1 MRNISGLIIAALVA
15 CLSAGGASAQIA
27 TDGSL
32 GARTDLDGD
41 FTIIGNQLG
50 RRSGENLF
58 HSFERFSVNDG
69 AVAIFGLPDGV
80 NRVISRV
87 TGAEASMLNGLISLA
102 DDATAT
108 LPAAADFWF
117 FNPNGVFVGPDAQF
131 RTSGALYLS
140 GGDSVI
146 FSDGATFSADAS
158 QPLTITSARPEAF
171 GFLNA
176 APGPVTIRGA
186 NLPAQGDGITLSG
199 GEVNILG
206 ATLSAD
212 QAGEALTL
220 IAGGQ
225 GDIAPVQPGE
235 RLVLTSGR
243 IRIRDETIQIGEPP
257 VDVFFNGALETR
269 DGGAV
274 RLYAGEVE
282 IDSGQ
287 VLSTAS
293 RAPGGDVDLRADRLT
308 LSNGGGLGTLTV
320 GAAPAGAT
328 VGDNRDAGEIRVT
341 ARDITLTSGGA
352 IRSQTQSR
360 ISDPME
366 RPGNAGRITVDG
378 FDRLLITRAGGDTE
392 TAIESEV
399 AARADGNAG
408 LVLVTGGDLQLFDGG
423 SIFSLT
429 FGNGDAGAVEVD
441 VATITATAGSQ
452 ISSGARDNPEEV
464 AFGLQATPPFDA
476 RATGRGGSVTVRAS
490 ESMSFSG
497 KLRPRPTDPAD
508 AELESAGIL
517 TATEGEIAG
526 RGGDIFASAPLIIL
540 SNEAEIG
547 AETFSDADAGGI
559 TLEGGMLIV
568 RGGSEISTTS
578 RTTGK
583 AGNVTLRFS
592 DAVEL
597 AFDGSIASSAQTE
610 LSRDSAQ
617 EFDGTAGR
625 VLIRTGALTVG
636 PGSQIATESLS
647 ADGGAIRV
655 NAGRFAFINDGR
667 VTTSVAESDGA
678 GGSID
683 FSGGPLALGGAAR
696 IESTADAGDGG
707 VVTISS
713 AITFLET
720 PDAAI
725 DVSSALGQD
734 GTIEFLGAVGD
745 QTAETEAPPA
755 EFFNRFALIDDFC
768 VAAVTGGSALRLVA
782 PEAPPLSAGLAPALF
797 GGAIPYPTAE
807 GRAEA
812 LNLTLASAGGGCE
825 VVQ

>member
-1 MRNISGLIIAALVA
+1 MRDIIIRAAWLLSAALMA
-15 CLSAGGASAQIA
+15 HTAQAQIV

-32 GARTDLDGD
+32 GARVNLGGD
-41 FTIIGNQLG
+41 VAIIGGDLG

-58 HSFERFSVNDG
+58 HSFDRFSVGSG
-69 AVAIFGLPDGV
+69 ARATFGLPDGV
-80 NRVISRV
+80 GRVISRV
-87 TGAEASMLNGLISLA
+87 TGAEASALNGLISFA
-102 DDATAT
+102 DDASVS
-108 LPAAADFWF
+108 LPVAADFWF

-131 RTSGALYLS
+131 RTSGALYFS

-146 FSDGATFSADAS
+146 FSDGATFSADTS

-176 APGPVTIRGA
+176 APGPVVIQGTE
-186 NLPAQGDGITLSG
+186 LPAQGDGITLSG
-199 GEVNILG
+199 GEVTIDGAILR
-206 ATLSAD
+206 SD
-212 QAGEALTL
+212 QAAETLTL
-220 IAGGQ
+220 IAGGE

-235 RLVLTSGR
+235 RLVLTSGK
-243 IRIRDETIQIGEPP
+243 IRIS
-257 VDVFFNGALETR
+257 GALEGDVRTGSLETLN
-269 DGGAV
+269 GGAV

-282 IDSGQ
+282 IDGGRA
-287 VLSTAS
+287 LSIAS
-293 RAPGGDVDLRADRLT
+293 RAAGGDVDVRADRLI
-308 LSNGGGLGTLTV
+308 LRNGGDIGTLTV
-320 GAAPAGAT
+320 GVSPVGAP
-328 VGDNRDAGEIRVT
+328 VGDNRDAGAIRVT
-341 ARDITLTSGGA
+341 ARDITLTNGGA

-360 ISDPME
+360 ISNPME
-366 RPGNAGRITVDG
+366 RAGDAGRITVDG
-378 FDRLLITRAGGDTE
+378 FDRLLITRAGGDVE

-408 LVLVTGGDLQLFDGG
+408 LVLVTGGDLQLNDGG

-429 FGNGDAGAVEVD
+429 FGDGDAGAVEVD
-441 VATITATAGSQ
+441 VATLTVTDGSQ
-452 ISSGARDNPEEV
+452 IGSGARDNPEEV
-464 AFGLQATPPFDA
+464 AIGLAATPAFDA

-490 ESMSFSG
+490 EAMSFSG

-568 RGGSEISTTS
+568 RDGSEISTTS
-578 RTTGK
+578 RTTGD
-583 AGNVTLRFS
+583 AGNVTLRFTDS
-592 DAVEL
+592 IDL
-597 AFDGSIASSAQTE
+597 PSDGSIASSAQTE
-610 LSRDSAQ
+610 LPQDSSEA
-617 EFDGTAGR
+617 FDGTAGR
-625 VLIRTGALTVG
+625 VLIQTGALTVG
-636 PGSQIATESLS
+636 PDSQVATTSLS
-647 ADGGAIRV
+647 ADGGAIIV
-655 NAGRFAFINDGR
+655 DASRFAFVNDGN
-667 VTTSVAESDGA
+667 VTTSVASSDGA

-683 FSGGPLALGGAAR
+683 FSGGPLALGAAAR

-707 VVTISS
+707 TVTISS

-734 GTIEFLGAVGD
+734 GTIQFLGAVGD

-797 GGAIPYPTAE
+797 GGAIPYPSTE

-812 LNLTLASAGGGCE
+812 LTLTLASVGGGCE
-825 VVQ
+825 AVQ

>member
-1 MRNISGLIIAALVA
+1 VRDIIIRAAWILVA
-15 CLSAGGASAQIA
+15 PLLGDVAGVQTASAQIV

-32 GARTDLDGD
+32 GARVNLGGDGAL
-41 FTIIGNQLG
+41 IRGELG
-50 RRSGENLF
+50 QRSGENLF
-58 HSFERFSVNDG
+58 HSFDRFSVG
-69 AVAIFGLPDGV
+69 SGERATFGLPDGV
-80 NRVISRV
+80 GRVISRV
-87 TGAEASMLNGLISLA
+87 TGPEASALNGLISFA
-102 DDATAT
+102 DDATVR
-108 LPAAADFWF
+108 LPVAADFWF
-117 FNPNGVFVGPDAQF
+117 FNPNGVVVGPDAQF
-131 RTSGALYLS
+131 RTSGALYFS

-176 APGPVTIRGA
+176 APGPVTIQGTD
-186 NLPAQGDGITLSG
+186 LPAQGDGITLSG
-199 GEVNILG
+199 GEVFIDGAILR
-206 ATLSAD
+206 SD
-212 QAGEALTL
+212 QAAEALTL

-235 RLVLTSGR
+235 RLVLTSGK
-243 IRIRDETIQIGEPP
+243 IRISGGLEG
-257 VDVFFNGALETR
+257 DVRTGSLETR
-269 DGGAV
+269 NGGSV

-282 IDSGQ
+282 IDGGRALTIASG
-287 VLSTAS
+287 A
-293 RAPGGDVDLRADRLT
+293 AGGDVDVRADRLI
-308 LSNGGGLGTLTV
+308 LSNGGDLGTLTV
-320 GAAPAGAT
+320 GVAPVGAP
-328 VGDNRDAGEIRVT
+328 VEDNRDAGAIQVT
-341 ARDITLTSGGA
+341 ARDITLTGGGA

-360 ISDPME
+360 ISDPAE

-378 FDRLLITRAGGDTE
+378 FDSLLITRAGGDPE

-399 AARADGNAG
+399 AARADGNSG
-408 LVLVTGGDLQLFDGG
+408 LVLVTGGDLQLLDGG

-429 FGNGDAGAVEVD
+429 FGDGDAGAVEVD
-441 VATITATAGSQ
+441 VATLTVTGGGQ
-452 ISSGARDNPEEV
+452 IGSGARDNPEEV
-464 AFGLQATPPFDA
+464 AFGRAAVPPFDA
-476 RATGRGGSVTVRAS
+476 RATGAGGSVTVRAS
-490 ESMSFSG
+490 EAMSFSG
-497 KLRPRPTDPAD
+497 KRRPRPTDPAGV
-508 AELESAGIL
+508 ELESSGIL

-583 AGNVTLRFS
+583 AGNVTLRYS
-592 DAVEL
+592 DGIDL
-597 AFDGSIASSAQTE
+597 PSDGSIASSAQTE
-610 LSRDSAQ
+610 LSRDSGQ

-667 VTTSVAESDGA
+667 VTTSVAASTGA
-678 GGSID
+678 GGTID
-683 FSGGPLALGGAAR
+683 FNGGPLALGDAAR
-696 IESTADAGDGG
+696 IESTADAGAGG

-725 DVSSALGQD
+725 DVSSALGRD

-812 LNLTLASAGGGCE
+812 LTLTLASAGGGCE
-825 VVQ
+825 AAE